1 MVIQFEGKAVNIELN
16 GANYGIENLK
26 AISGEII
33 AVWQKFKNRSENGL
47 SFWEKVR
54 TGIDVGN
61 VGGDIVQKLGSLK
74 AEILDLSPDEM
85 RALAVHIT
93 ELFGVPYSAALVI
106 ITDIVVKTLEI
117 ILAGVDVYKNIKEL
131 L

>member
-16 GANYGIENLK
+16 GTSYGIENLK
-26 AISGEII
+26 AISGEIV

-106 ITDIVVKTLEI
+106 ITEIVVKTLEI

>member
-1 MVIQFEGKAVNIELN
+1 MIIQFEGKAVNIELN
-16 GANYGIENLK
+16 GTSYGIENLK
-26 AISGEII
+26 AISGEIV

-74 AEILDLSPDEM
+74 HEILDLSPEEM

-93 ELFGVPYSAALVI
+93 ELFGVPYTDALVI